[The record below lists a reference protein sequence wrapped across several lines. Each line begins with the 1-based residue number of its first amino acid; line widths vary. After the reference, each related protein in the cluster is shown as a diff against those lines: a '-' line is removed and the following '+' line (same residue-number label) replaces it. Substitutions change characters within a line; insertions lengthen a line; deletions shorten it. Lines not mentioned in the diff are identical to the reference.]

1 VSELHHFDAEHIA
14 RADPRRVFDVV
25 EAAFAMVSDG
35 RAIAPIRAHVVL
47 GDGSDSYLISGALPD
62 FDVFTVKVINVV
74 AANPARGL
82 ERLQGALTAFELS
95 TGRPLATL
103 EARAATQART
113 AAGSAVSTRRLAR
126 PDSDVLT
133 IFGTGPQAVAHLR
146 AMTAEWEFREIR
158 IVGRSPAAA
167 VRLASEWPGSR
178 AVDAADA
185 LPGASVV
192 VTATNSTTPLFAA
205 ADVEPGTHV
214 VLVGSGSAA
223 AVEVDP
229 ELLGRAAGIFADH
242 RPTVLQEAGEV
253 VEALRRDIIK
263 PKDVHEIGEL
273 VLGRVDGRRSDDDI
287 TVYES
292 VGNGTQDAALA
303 ALLLGRVAEP

>member
-1 VSELHHFDAEHIA
+1 
-14 RADPRRVFDVV
+14 
-25 EAAFAMVSDG
+25 MVSDG
-35 RAIAPIRAHVVL
+35 RAIAPIRAHVAL
-47 GDGSDSYLISGALPD
+47 GAGADSYLISGALPD

-74 AANPARGL
+74 VANAERGL

-103 EARAATQART
+103 EARAATQVRT

-126 PDSDVLT
+126 PDADVLT
-133 IFGTGPQAVAHLR
+133 VFGTGPQAAAHLR
-146 AMTAEWEFREIR
+146 ALTAEWEFREIR
-158 IVGRSPAAA
+158 IVGRSPESA

-185 LPGASVV
+185 LAGAGVV
-192 VTATNSTTPLFAA
+192 VTTTNSPTPIFAA
-205 ADVEPGTHV
+205 AGVEPGTHV

-229 ELLGRAAGIFADH
+229 ELLGRASAIFADH
-242 RPTVLQEAGEV
+242 RPTVLEEAGEV
-253 VEALRRDIIK
+253 VEALRRDIIQ
-263 PKDVHEIGEL
+263 PADVHEMGEL
-273 VLGRVDGRRSDDDI
+273 VLRRVQGRRSDADI

-303 ALLLGRVAEP
+303 ALLLGRVPES